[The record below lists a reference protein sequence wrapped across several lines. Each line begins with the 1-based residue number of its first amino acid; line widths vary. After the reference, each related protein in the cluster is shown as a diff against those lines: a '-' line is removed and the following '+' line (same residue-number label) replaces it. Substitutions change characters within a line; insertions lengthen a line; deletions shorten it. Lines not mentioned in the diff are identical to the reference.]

1 MSVIGVIASP
11 KLSAAPSTAEVMV
24 PNVEVESHTVVWNVV
39 ELMTAVTV

>member
-24 PNVEVESHTVVWNVV
+24 PYGKVDSQMLVWKVVP
-39 ELMTAVTV
+39 LMTAVTV